1 MKHSKHAQ
9 LARPVLGRFGRN
21 EWAIVGTHCSAIR
34 HLSGQLIAALNDRF
48 RCAYV
53 DADHKEETVLPG
65 MLASGA
71 RAEYTDAIGSHQ
83 LQVHAHWN
91 QHQFRQ
97 VFNDAD
103 LILVN
108 GNHHQ
113 AARQIVVID
122 PAKEN
127 SLRKRLAQLTDVRL
141 ILLTDS
147 AVPPFGFLAEAI
159 PHWHDIPQLLLSD
172 TQGILAFFEEAM
184 QQFIPLLNGLV
195 LAGGQSLRM
204 GRDKGAMNWHG
215 KPQREYVAD
224 LLAPL
229 CAETFIS
236 CRAGQETALQSAYP
250 VLPDTFADLGPYGAI
265 LSAFRYAP
273 DRAWLVVACDLPLLD
288 AATLDFLLNNRR
300 PLHTATAFE
309 SPFDQMPEPLI
320 TIWEPK
326 SYAILLSFLAQGYSC
341 PRKVLLNSDAQIL
354 KAESP
359 AKLTN
364 VNTPEE
370 AAQIRTGV

>member
-1 MKHSKHAQ
+1 MKHSKHPT
-9 LARPVLGRFGRN
+9 LARPALGRFGRN

-53 DADHKEETVLPG
+53 DADHSEETVLPG

-71 RAEYTDAIGSHQ
+71 RAEYTDAIGSHR
-83 LQVHAHWN
+83 LQVHADWN

-97 VFNDAD
+97 VFNEAD

-127 SLRKRLAQLTDVRL
+127 SLRKRLAQLSDVRL
-141 ILLTDS
+141 ILLADK

-159 PHWHDIPQLLLSD
+159 PNWHDIPQLLLSD
-172 TQGILAFFEEAM
+172 TTGILAFFEEAM
-184 QQFIPLLNGLV
+184 QQSIPLLNGLV
-195 LAGGQSLRM
+195 LAGGHSLRM
-204 GRDKGAMNWHG
+204 GRDKGAMDWHG

-250 VLPDTFADLGPYGAI
+250 ALTDTFADLGPYGAI
-265 LSAFRYAP
+265 LSAFRHAP

-326 SYAILLSFLAQGYSC
+326 SYAVLLSFLAQGYSC

-359 AKLTN
+359 EKLTN

>member
-1 MKHSKHAQ
+1 MKHSKHPA
-9 LARPVLGRFGRN
+9 LARPALGRFGRN

-53 DADHKEETVLPG
+53 DADHSEETVLPG

-71 RAEYTDAIGSHQ
+71 RAEYTDAIGSHR
-83 LQVHAHWN
+83 LQVHADWN

-97 VFNDAD
+97 VFNEAD

-127 SLRKRLAQLTDVRL
+127 SLRKRLAQLSDVRL
-141 ILLTDS
+141 ILLADK

-159 PHWHDIPQLLLSD
+159 PNWHDIPQLLLSD
-172 TQGILAFFEEAM
+172 TTGILAFFEEAM
-184 QQFIPLLNGLV
+184 QQSIPLLNGLV
-195 LAGGQSLRM
+195 LAGGHSLRM
-204 GRDKGAMNWHG
+204 GRDKGAMDWHG

-250 VLPDTFADLGPYGAI
+250 ALTDTFADLGPYGAI
-265 LSAFRYAP
+265 LSAFRHAP

-326 SYAILLSFLAQGYSC
+326 SYAVLLSFLAQGYSC

-359 AKLTN
+359 EKLTN

>member
-1 MKHSKHAQ
+1 MKHSKHPT
-9 LARPVLGRFGRN
+9 LARPALGRFGRN

-53 DADHKEETVLPG
+53 DADHSEETVLPG

-71 RAEYTDAIGSHQ
+71 RAEYTDAIGSHR
-83 LQVHAHWN
+83 LQVHADWN

-97 VFNDAD
+97 VFNEAD

-127 SLRKRLAQLTDVRL
+127 SLRKRLAQLSDVRL
-141 ILLTDS
+141 ILLADK
-147 AVPPFGFLAEAI
+147 AVPPFRFLAEAI
-159 PHWHDIPQLLLSD
+159 PNWHDIPQLLLSD
-172 TQGILAFFEEAM
+172 TTGILAFFEEAM
-184 QQFIPLLNGLV
+184 QQSIPLLNGLV
-195 LAGGQSLRM
+195 LAGGHSLRM
-204 GRDKGAMNWHG
+204 GRDKGAMDWHG

-250 VLPDTFADLGPYGAI
+250 ALPDTFADLGPYGAI
-265 LSAFRYAP
+265 LSAFRHAP

-326 SYAILLSFLAQGYSC
+326 SYAVLLSFLAQGYSC

-359 AKLTN
+359 EKLTN